1 MTQQLT
7 LLEKKRV
14 GFFEGFYHLIPES
27 VITLVFLDLSSQEM
41 TLKTEE
47 DVKTLILVK
56 SLKMMTYQE
65 FRVLRPY
72 LFTYQETSTSRPLVE
87 TIEETPLAF
96 HCLKAWAREKI
107 EGLCD
112 D

>member
-1 MTQQLT
+1 MTRQLT

-27 VITLVFLDLSSQEM
+27 VITLVLLDLLSQEI

-47 DVKTLILVK
+47 EVKTLILVK

-72 LFTYQETSTSRPLVE
+72 LFFYESRANERPIVAPL
-87 TIEETPLAF
+87 EESLAHF

-112 D
+112 G